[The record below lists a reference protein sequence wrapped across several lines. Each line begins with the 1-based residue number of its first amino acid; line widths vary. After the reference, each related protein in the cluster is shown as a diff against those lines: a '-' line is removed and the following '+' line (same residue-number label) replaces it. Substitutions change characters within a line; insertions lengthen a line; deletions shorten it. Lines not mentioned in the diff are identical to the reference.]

1 MVECLS
7 SMHRDLGLVL
17 NTAKQNKSSIYGSKD
32 SHLNKGHLVGGARVA
47 VKYYTLHRT
56 VPQRKEE
63 LPSYNA
69 NSTRTEKVSSRATPK
84 DRKQRDIIKKPT
96 KRDGEMACWVRCW
109 VYEREDTN
117 LIPRTQL
124 K

>member
-17 NTAKQNKSSIYGSKD
+17 NTAKQNKSSIHGPKD
-32 SHLNKGHLVGGARVA
+32 SHLNKGHLVGGARVT

-63 LPSYNA
+63 LPSHNA
-69 NSTRTEKVSSRATPK
+69 NSPRTEKVSSRALLKTESK
-84 DRKQRDIIKKPT
+84 EISLRNQ
-96 KRDGEMACWVRCW
+96 
-109 VYEREDTN
+109 
-117 LIPRTQL
+117 PRGMGRWL
-124 K
+124 AG